1 MSYLVGCLDA
11 MKRFGYLIA
20 ALILLG
26 LALQVKSYLYCLP
39 DIDGD
44 EAILLEEMRT
54 DELQIIQTI
63 NTVSN
68 NDNLESLEGI
78 FSSLPSAVCYTYAD
92 QSDKLLSWKGVVDA
106 CQVIRSKVLPNGHR
120 LTIGWQLLD
129 DDSQFVRGHNLSQV
143 YLPSQ
148 SQSEIL
154 LDGNLQ
160 SLKLRGKQPSKR
172 PRVGWLISFLFLI
185 AFGSALRGISMLSD
199 TLTYLTSPLLYLGA
213 VLANQRWFDQ
223 VAIHHETALH
233 LTPWAS
239 SLVELFMLTCT
250 LYLFNLK
257 GISKSSL
264 QRSWLSLCVHLI
276 AVLFL
281 LVGII
286 LSFYHFIH
294 SPAVRI
300 DFNELSTLS
309 LVEGISIIC
318 LVSWTL
324 VLFMRTQLL
333 IREIKRLSTLHKY
346 GCFTGIALLTLVAA
360 GIPTG
365 VSPYWILPLFIMI
378 YLILNDLYYDIGG
391 KNITWLILWL
401 VVMSAFL
408 STLLYR
414 YDFES
419 DIRNR
424 KISMEAYFQEVDHER
439 WAACKQMQNTRFD
452 SIKQYITTHPQL
464 GQIDAADMIQSTLD
478 PLPDIQISVS
488 GYTQDS
494 TSLYTQTLTRHDHL
508 YWVDLGQGW
517 SFDPIVNTYRST
529 DYFIHNSDSITH
541 YTDYT
546 GYSYG
551 RNIETPLSLIIDG
564 RLTTNQ
570 LELSDDDILQLMATD
585 DQATYISSDLYLTSR
600 PYQEIIAVTQK
611 PIFSILKPITLF
623 SFFFCLLTILVIL
636 FMILNSILDFL
647 PDYLPLRFSRDAGL
661 STRIQIIIVGMVIF
675 SFITIAT
682 ITSIY
687 LQSQIVK
694 TENKETQNRIR
705 AISNTML
712 WHLKDIDE
720 TKNTAYFLE
729 NIRGELESIHDVDI
743 QLFDTEGHNISAQ
756 SSTAYLPYIAYH
768 YFNRLGQNNPLT
780 LKDKHLEKSYIPF
793 KSGKTNE
800 QIFASLEY
808 NGPETSSLG
817 VVDYL
822 GTLLNVYVFLFLIA
836 GAVAL
841 AIARSITEP
850 LETLANRMKQTKLNK
865 KNIPVEW
872 KADDEIGKLIK
883 NYNSMINQLEE
894 SAQLIARTERD
905 GAWKEMARNVAHE
918 IKNPLTPMKLSIQYL
933 ERAVKQNPDQAKPLV
948 KRISST
954 LIEQIDNLAQI
965 ADAFSNFGQ
974 MPLAKNEKVILNEV
988 VETIHDLFR
997 KRDDMMIRMSE
1008 PIEDLLVFADKNHLI
1023 SILNNL
1029 LKNAIQSIPNNRSG
1043 AISIDLYKEDDNAII
1058 KVSDNGVGIPNE
1070 MKDKIFTPN
1079 FTTKNSG
1086 SGLGLAISSNMIEA
1100 FNGKMYFESIE
1111 GVGSKFYIAIP
1122 LMKHVIDKSDPDTLL
1137 LGSE

>member
-1 MSYLVGCLDA
+1 VCCLRQ
-11 MKRFGYLIA
+11 MKRFGYFIA
-20 ALILLG
+20 GIIFLL
-26 LALQVKSYLYCLP
+26 LAFQVEGYLYCTA
-39 DIDGD
+39 DVEGD
-44 EAILLEEMRT
+44 ESVLLNEMRT
-54 DELQIIQTI
+54 DELSIIQTI
-63 NTVSN
+63 NSVNN
-68 NDNLESLEGI
+68 NDDLQSIESI
-78 FSSLPSAVCYTYAD
+78 FNALPSSICYTYAN
-92 QSDKLLSWKGVVDA
+92 QANKLVSWKGVIDD
-106 CQVIRSKVLPNGHR
+106 CQVIRSKVLPNGHT
-120 LTIGWQLLD
+120 LTIGWLLLD
-129 DDSQFVRGHNLSQV
+129 SDKNLVEGQGLSQCYV
-143 YLPSQ
+143 Q
-148 SQSEIL
+148 SEIDSEIL
-154 LDGNLQ
+154 LDGNIR
-160 SLKLRGKQPSKR
+160 SLRLASQKQSKR
-172 PRVGWLISFLFLI
+172 PSIGWLISFLFLI
-185 AFGSALRGISMLSD
+185 SFLSLLRGIALQSSIV
-199 TLTYLTSPLLYLGA
+199 TYVSTPLLYLLYA
-213 VLANQRWFDQ
+213 DINQRWFGQ
-223 VAIHHETALH
+223 VAIHHETSLH
-233 LTPWAS
+233 LTPWAP
-239 SLVELFMLTCT
+239 SLVELFMLTCG
-250 LYLFNLK
+250 LYLINLK
-257 GISKSSL
+257 GISKKYTE
-264 QRSWLSLCVHLI
+264 RKELSIAVHLI
-276 AVLFL
+276 AVLML
-281 LVGII
+281 LIGII

-294 SPAVRI
+294 SPSVRI
-300 DFNELSTLS
+300 NFNELSTLS

-324 VLFMRTQLL
+324 ILFMRTQLL
-333 IREIKRLSTLHKY
+333 IRETKTLTPLIKY
-346 GCFTGIALLTLVAA
+346 ACFVGIALFTLIAA

-365 VSPYWILPLFIMI
+365 VSPYWVLPLFVIV
-378 YLILNDLYYDIGG
+378 YLILNDLYFDIGA

-414 YDFES
+414 YDFER
-419 DIRNR
+419 DIHNR
-424 KISMEAYFQEVDHER
+424 KASLEAYFQEVDLESLD
-439 WAACKQMQNTRFD
+439 ACKQIQSNKFD
-452 SIKQYITTHPQL
+452 SIKQHILTHPHL
-464 GQIDAADMIQSTLD
+464 GQIDALDMIQSTFD
-478 PLPDIQISVS
+478 PIENVQISVS

-494 TSLYTQTLTRHDHL
+494 TSIYTNHSLVHDQHL
-508 YWVDLGQGW
+508 HWLDLGQGW
-517 SFDPIVNTYRST
+517 TFDPIINTYRAT
-529 DYFIHNSDSITH
+529 NHFQRGENRITH

-546 GYSYG
+546 SYSYG
-551 RNIETPLSLIIDG
+551 RNIETPLSLIVNG
-564 RLTTNQ
+564 QLTTNQ
-570 LELSDDDILQLMATD
+570 LELSDDDIMELMSSD
-585 DQATYISSDLYLTSR
+585 NLKHYIASDLYLTYR
-600 PYQEIIAVTQK
+600 PYDEIIAVTRK

-636 FMILNSILDFL
+636 FMILNSTLDFL

-687 LQSQIVK
+687 LQSQIIK
-694 TENKETQNRIR
+694 NENKETQNRIR

-720 TKNTAYFLE
+720 SKNTAYFLE
-729 NIRGELESIHDVDI
+729 NIRGELERIHDVEI
-743 QLFDTEGHNISAQ
+743 QLFDTEGRKVSEQSA
-756 SSTAYLPYIAYH
+756 TAYLPYIAYH
-768 YFNRLGQNNPLT
+768 YFNKLQQNNPLT
-780 LKDKHLEKSYIPF
+780 LKEMQLEKSYIPF

-800 QIFASLEY
+800 QIYASLEY
-808 NGPETSSLG
+808 NGPDTSSLG

-883 NYNSMINQLEE
+883 NYNSMITQLED

-905 GAWKEMARNVAHE
+905 VAWKEMARNVAHE

-965 ADAFSNFGQ
+965 ADAFSNFGK
-974 MPLAKNEKVILNEV
+974 MPQAKNEKVILNEV

-997 KRDDMMIRMSE
+997 KRDDMNIKMSE

-1029 LKNAIQSIPNNRSG
+1029 LKNAIQSIPNNRAG

-1058 KVSDNGVGIPNE
+1058 KVSDNGVGIPNA

-1079 FTTKNSG
+1079 FTTKSSG

-1100 FNGKMYFESIE
+1100 FNGKMYFDSIE

-1122 LMKHVIDKSDPDTLL
+1122 LMKHVIDRDDPDIIVL
-1137 LGSE
+1137 ED

>member
-1 MSYLVGCLDA
+1 ML
-11 MKRFGYLIA
+11 MKRYGYFIA
-20 ALILLG
+20 ALILLL

-39 DIDGD
+39 DIEGD
-44 EAILLEEMRT
+44 DAILLEEMRT
-54 DELQIIQTI
+54 DELQVIQTI
-63 NTVSN
+63 NKVN
-68 NDNLESLEGI
+68 NDNNLGSLEGI
-78 FSSLPSAVCYTYAD
+78 FNTLPPDVCYTYAD
-92 QSDKLLSWKGVVDA
+92 QSDKLLSWKGVIDA
-106 CQVIRSKVLPNGHR
+106 CQVIRSKVLPNGHT

-129 DDSQFVRGHNLSQV
+129 SDEQFVRSETLSQV
-143 YLPSQ
+143 YVG
-148 SQSEIL
+148 SESESVIL
-154 LDGNLQ
+154 LDGNIQ
-160 SLKLRGKQPSKR
+160 SLRLSSHRPSKR
-172 PRVGWLISFLFLI
+172 PRVGWLISLLFLL
-185 AFGSALRGISMLSD
+185 AFASALRGISLLTD
-199 TLTYLTSPLLYLGA
+199 TLTYIGSPILYLA
-213 VLANQRWFDQ
+213 AASANRAWYDQ
-223 VAIHHETALH
+223 VALHHETSLD
-233 LTPWAS
+233 LTPWAP

-250 LYLFNLK
+250 LYLFYLK
-257 GISKSSL
+257 GIGKKYT
-264 QRSWLSLCVHLI
+264 QRSHLSLGVHLM
-276 AVLFL
+276 AVLL
-281 LVGII
+281 LLIGII

-294 SPAVRI
+294 SPSIRI
-300 DFNELSTLS
+300 NFNELSTLS
-309 LVEGISIIC
+309 LVEGLSIVC

-324 VLFMRTQLL
+324 LLFMRTQLL
-333 IREIKRLSTLHKY
+333 IRETKALSPIAKY
-346 GCFTGIALLTLVAA
+346 ASFAGIALLTLLAA

-378 YLILNDLYYDIGG
+378 YMILNDLYYDIGG

-419 DIRNR
+419 DINNR
-424 KISMEAYFQEVDHER
+424 KAAMEAYFQEVDQER
-439 WAACKQMQNTRFD
+439 LIACKQMQNMRFD
-452 SIKQYITTHPQL
+452 SIKQHIATHPQL
-464 GQIDAADMIQSTLD
+464 GQIDAYDMIQSTLD
-478 PLPDIQISVS
+478 PIENVLISVS

-494 TSLYTQTLTRHDHL
+494 LSLYTHTISRHDHL
-508 YWVDLGQGW
+508 HWIDLGGGW
-517 SFDPIVNTYRST
+517 SFDPIINTYRST
-529 DYFIHNSDSITH
+529 DYFVNGSDSITH

-546 GYSYG
+546 SYSYG
-551 RNIETPLSLIIDG
+551 RNIDTPLSLVIDG
-564 RLTTNQ
+564 QLTTNQ
-570 LELSDDDILQLMATD
+570 LELSDEDILKLMSTD
-585 DQATYISSDLYLTSR
+585 DPKYYISSDLYLTHR
-600 PYQEIIAVTQK
+600 PYDDIIAVTQK

-636 FMILNSILDFL
+636 FMILNSVIDFL

-687 LQSQIVK
+687 LQSQIAK

-729 NIRGELESIHDVDI
+729 NIRGELESIHEVEI
-743 QLFDTEGHNISAQ
+743 QLFDPEGRNVSEQ
-756 SSTAYLPYIAYH
+756 SSEAYLPYIAYH
-768 YFNRLGQNNPLT
+768 YFNKLGQNNPLT
-780 LKDKHLEKSYIPF
+780 LKEMQLEKSYIPF

-800 QIFASLEY
+800 QIYASLEY

-850 LETLANRMKQTKLNK
+850 LETLANRMKETKLNK

-872 KADDEIGKLIK
+872 KADDEIGKLIN
-883 NYNSMINQLEE
+883 NYNSMITQLED

-933 ERAVKQNPDQAKPLV
+933 ERAIKQNPDQAKPLV

-954 LIEQIDNLAQI
+954 LIEQIDNLAEI
-965 ADAFSNFGQ
+965 ADAFSNFGK
-974 MPLAKNEKVILNEV
+974 MPQAKNEKVILNEV

-997 KRDDMMIRMSE
+997 KRDDMTIKMSE

-1029 LKNAIQSIPNNRSG
+1029 LKNAIQSIPNNRAG
-1043 AISIDLYKEDDNAII
+1043 AITIDLYKKDDNAII

-1079 FTTKNSG
+1079 FTTKSSG

-1100 FNGKMYFESIE
+1100 FNGKMYFDSIE
-1111 GVGSKFYIAIP
+1111 GVGSKFYISIP
-1122 LMKHVIDKSDPDTLL
+1122 VMKHVIDREDPDMIVLD
-1137 LGSE
+1137 